1 MTDKEIKKIKKD
13 YMNGLTYKQIQEK
26 HSIEPNQLKWII
38 QKNKWK
44 RPSNRRKA
52 QKGNKNAVGNKGGPG
67 AGEGNKN
74 SLTTGEYETIF
85 FEVLTDKE
93 KELYQACKIEDKK
106 QSILEEIKLI
116 TIREYRIMNRIKKLQ
131 EKDKDMVVDSI
142 TKRQYKSIIAD
153 NTETATQVI
162 SIITPLQ
169 KLEDALTR
177 VQDQKRRCIDSLH
190 KIENDDR
197 RLELEIIRLEMEA
210 ARESEKDPENT
221 KDDSFI
227 KALDDSVESAWDD
240 YEQTE

>member
-1 MTDKEIKKIKKD
+1 MTDEEIKKIKKD
-13 YMNGLTYKQIQEK
+13 YINGLTYKQIQEK
-26 HSIEPNQLKWII
+26 HSIEPNQLKWLI

-44 RPSNRRKA
+44 RPSNRKKA

-74 SLTTGEYETIF
+74 AVTTGEHETIF
-85 FEVLTDKE
+85 FDVLTENE
-93 KELYQACKIEDKK
+93 KKLYQKYTVEDKK
-106 QSILEEIKLI
+106 QSLLEEVKLI

-131 EKDKDMVVDSI
+131 EKDKDMTVESI
-142 TKRQYKSIIAD
+142 TKRQYKSVLQD
-153 NTETATQVI
+153 ETETATQVTN
-162 SIITPLQ
+162 IINPLQ

-177 VQDQKRRCIDSLH
+177 VQEQKRKCIDSLH

-210 ARESEKDPENT
+210 ARDSSENPEDA

-227 KALDDSVESAWDD
+227 KALNDSVESTWND
-240 YEQTE
+240 YEEQ

>member
-1 MTDKEIKKIKKD
+1 MTDEKIKKIKKD
-13 YMNGLTYKQIQEK
+13 YINGLTYKQIQEK
-26 HSIEPNQLKWII
+26 HSIEPNQLKWLI

-44 RPSNRRKA
+44 RPSNRKKA

-74 SLTTGEYETIF
+74 SVTTGEYETIF
-85 FEVLTDKE
+85 FDVLTETE
-93 KELYQACKIEDKK
+93 KELYKKCNVEDKK
-106 QSILEEIKLI
+106 KSLLEEVKII

-131 EKDKDMVVDSI
+131 EKDKDMTVESI
-142 TKRQYKSIIAD
+142 TKRQYKSVLQD
-153 NTETATQVI
+153 ETETATQVTN
-162 SIITPLQ
+162 IINPLQ

-177 VQDQKRRCIDSLH
+177 VQEQKRKCIDSLH

-210 ARESEKDPENT
+210 ARDSSEDPENV

-227 KALDDSVESAWDD
+227 KALNDSVESTWDD
-240 YEQTE
+240 YDEEQ